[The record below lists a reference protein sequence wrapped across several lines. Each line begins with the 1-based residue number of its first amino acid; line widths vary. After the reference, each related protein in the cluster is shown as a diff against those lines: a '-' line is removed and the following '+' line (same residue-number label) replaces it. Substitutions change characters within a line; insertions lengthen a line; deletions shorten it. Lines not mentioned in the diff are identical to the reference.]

1 MFAPAKQAY
10 EKVSPTPD
18 KWPEFFADVTRM
30 WKSEPNFT
38 LAQLQ
43 SIQVPTLVLAG
54 ESDSIKREHTEAMA
68 NAIPNAKLM
77 IIEGAS
83 HFLVFEKPEAVNAAI
98 LEFLQQK

>member
-1 MFAPAKQAY
+1 MPSFRVDY
-10 EKVSPTPD
+10 EENIPHLLRQFKHD
-18 KWPEFFADVTRM
+18 M
-30 WKSEPNFT
+30 T